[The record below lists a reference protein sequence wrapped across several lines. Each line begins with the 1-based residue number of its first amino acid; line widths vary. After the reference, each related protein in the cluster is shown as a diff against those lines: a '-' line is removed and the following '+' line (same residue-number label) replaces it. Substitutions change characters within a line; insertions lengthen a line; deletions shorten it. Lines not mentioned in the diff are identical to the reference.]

1 MIQPQAQI
9 GYLPMSLDRHD
20 PQAVASLIYESAPEL
35 FTLMF
40 GPWAIGCLT
49 DLIPRSHNRFSYQY
63 IRVAELDRR
72 IVGIATLLPAAALS
86 DQADYLD
93 RLNLSQRL
101 WLHLI
106 EQLLLRHLLQHD
118 YPAGS
123 FYIGNLAVAPECRN
137 QGIGRQLLGQCI
149 AEASIAEA
157 ASFTE
162 AQDPAAE
169 TNRIYI
175 SVDVS
180 NSRAQKLYESLGFQE
195 VGTKTIRLFGVAIGS
210 RSLALSIPRLVS

>member
-20 PQAVASLIYESAPEL
+20 PQVVAGLIYESAPEL

-49 DLIPRSHNRFSYQY
+49 DLIPRSHNRFSHQY
-63 IRVAELDRR
+63 IRVAELDRHV
-72 IVGIATLLPAAALS
+72 VGIATLLPAAALS

-123 FYIGNLAVAPECRN
+123 FYIGNLAVVPECRN

-157 ASFTE
+157 ASLTE
-162 AQDPAAE
+162 AQDPAAG

-180 NSRAQKLYESLGFQE
+180 NGRAQKLYESLGFRE
-195 VGTKTIRLFGVAIGS
+195 VSTKTIRLFGVAIGS
-210 RSLALSIPRLVS
+210 RSLALSIPQSIS